1 MRKIMIGL
9 LLLALIMPGIVYGA
23 EKWTQGKFAMW
34 LVRKVGA
41 EGLLPPAA
49 TVQDYF
55 NFLRRNGIEPPGGWE
70 EDKILTVSD
79 LEAMLGLKPGAGY
92 TFEELLKMIEELLEE
107 ILFAAPEAPVISPIV
122 P

>member
-1 MRKIMIGL
+1 MKRLVIVGL
-9 LLLALIMPGIVYGA
+9 ACLLIMSGIVYGA
-23 EKWTQGKFAMW
+23 EKWTHGKFAMW

-79 LEAMLGLKPGAGY
+79 LESMLGLKPESGY

-107 ILFAAPEAPVISPIV
+107 ILFTAPEIPAVSPSV